1 MKRKWKITIWVVL
14 AVVVGAAAYGTYV
27 FKFKKYDVADEEVA
41 EIVADPY
48 EVELPDGSKLIIGE
62 DGSVTTGSADA
73 SGVDGEEVDEE
84 ADGEAGSATGSN
96 ATAGVTPSK
105 KPTKPADST
114 STSTDKGT
122 GGNKV
127 PASTDKPTTKPTV
140 AEVKAKY
147 EGVFNQLEGQ
157 ADSKLNA
164 LISKAKNEYTD
175 KKANGEK
182 ISYGYF
188 FNKYMGAANTLEANT
203 DAVFYG
209 VVQAVEAELVAN
221 GFSKTH
227 AKSFVE
233 HYETTKKARRDSLMK
248 KVTGR

>member
-14 AVVVGAAAYGTYV
+14 AVVIGAAAYGTYV

-62 DGSVTTGSADA
+62 DGSVTTDSADA
-73 SGVDGEEVDEE
+73 SGVDGVEADEE
-84 ADGEAGSATGSN
+84 AGSSTSSN

-105 KPTKPADST
+105 KPSKPADST

-122 GGNKV
+122 GVNKV
-127 PASTDKPTTKPTV
+127 PASTNKPSTKPTV

-147 EGVFNQLEGQ
+147 EVVFNQLEGQ
-157 ADSKLNA
+157 ADSKLNS
-164 LISKAKNEYTD
+164 LISKAKKEYTD

-209 VVQAVEAELVAN
+209 VVQAVEAELAAN

-233 HYETTKKARRDSLMK
+233 HYEATKKARRDSLMK

>member
-1 MKRKWKITIWVVL
+1 MKKKWKITI
-14 AVVVGAAAYGTYV
+14 AVVAAVLIGAAAYGTYV
-27 FKFKKYDVADEEVA
+27 FKFKKYDVADEEVS

-62 DGSVTTGSADA
+62 DGSVSTGSGDA
-73 SGVDGEEVDEE
+73 STAGGDTTDSDDG
-84 ADGEAGSATGSN
+84 GEAGGDTSTGSN
-96 ATAGVTPSK
+96 QTAGVTPPKNNASNG
-105 KPTKPADST
+105 DQG
-114 STSTDKGT
+114 TD
-122 GGNKV
+122 GNKV
-127 PASTDKPTTKPTV
+127 PVNTNKPTV

-147 EGVFNQLEGQ
+147 EAVFTQLEGQ
-157 ADSKLNA
+157 ADTKINS
-164 LISKAKNEYTD
+164 LISRAKKEHAD
-175 KKANGEK
+175 KKANGES

-209 VVQAVEAELVAN
+209 VIQAVETELAAN
-221 GFSKTH
+221 GYSKTH

-233 HYETTKKARRDSLMK
+233 HYEATKKARRDGILK